1 LANLFDSTNYPG
13 NVPDTLTVGDRW
25 AWKREDIVTDYIP
38 TSYTLSYSFRLLA
51 SAATEIQ
58 LGSSQITEST
68 TAYIVEVP
76 SSTTAGYTKGD
87 YEYQEYISR
96 TSDSERII
104 TARGYVTLKPNLDAD
119 SSDPRSHARIVFDAL
134 EAMLESRASID
145 QSSMS
150 IAGRSLS
157 RMTPEEIRDWYEY
170 YRYKVQ
176 LEVKKDRIRKGE
188 ATGSLIKA
196 RF

>member
-1 LANLFDSTNYPG
+1 MANLFDSTNYPG

-25 AWKREDIVTDYIP
+25 AWKREDIATDYIP
-38 TSYTLSYSFRLLA
+38 TSYTLTYSFRLLS
-51 SAATEIQ
+51 SAATEIT
-58 LGSSQITEST
+58 LASSVITESS
-68 TAYIVEVP
+68 TAYIIEVP
-76 SSTTAGYTKGD
+76 SATTASYTKGD
-87 YEYQEYISR
+87 YTFQEYITNGSSQR
-96 TSDSERII
+96 VVVNT
-104 TARGYVTLKPNLDAD
+104 GFVTVKPNLDAD
-119 SSDPRSHARIVFDAL
+119 TADPRSHARVVFDAL

-157 RMTPEEIRDWYEY
+157 RMTPEEIRDWYEF
-170 YRYKVQ
+170 YRYKVN
-176 LEVKKDRIRKGE
+176 LEVKKDRISKGE

>member
-1 LANLFDSTNYPG
+1 MANLFDSENYPS
-13 NVPDTLTVGDRW
+13 NVPETLTVGDRW
-25 AWKREDIVTDYIP
+25 AWKREDIVTDYAP
-38 TSYTLSYSFRLLA
+38 ADYTLTYSFRLLS
-51 SAATEIQ
+51 SAATEIA
-58 LGSSQITEST
+58 LASSVITESS

-76 SSTTAGYTKGD
+76 STTTAGYTKGD
-87 YEYQEYISR
+87 YSYQEYITNSSSQR
-96 TSDSERII
+96 IVLSE
-104 TARGYVTLKPNLDAD
+104 GFVTLKPNLDAD
-119 SSDPRSHARIVFDAL
+119 TADPRSHARIVFDAL

-170 YRYKVQ
+170 YRYKVNK
-176 LEVKKDRIRKGE
+176 EIKKDRISKGL
-188 ATGSLIKA
+188 ATGSSIKA

>member
-1 LANLFDSTNYPG
+1 MANLFDSENYPS
-13 NVPDTLTVGDRW
+13 NVPETLTVGDRW
-25 AWKREDIVTDYIP
+25 AWKREDIVTDYAP
-38 TSYTLSYSFRLLA
+38 ADYTLTYSFRLLS
-51 SAATEIQ
+51 SAATEIA
-58 LGSSQITEST
+58 LASSVITESS

-76 SSTTAGYTKGD
+76 STTTAGYTKGD
-87 YEYQEYISR
+87 YSYQEYITNSSSQR
-96 TSDSERII
+96 IVLSE
-104 TARGYVTLKPNLDAD
+104 GFVTLKPNLDAD
-119 SSDPRSHARIVFDAL
+119 TADPRSHARIVFDAL

-170 YRYKVQ
+170 YRYKVNK
-176 LEVKKDRIRKGE
+176 EIKKDRISKGL